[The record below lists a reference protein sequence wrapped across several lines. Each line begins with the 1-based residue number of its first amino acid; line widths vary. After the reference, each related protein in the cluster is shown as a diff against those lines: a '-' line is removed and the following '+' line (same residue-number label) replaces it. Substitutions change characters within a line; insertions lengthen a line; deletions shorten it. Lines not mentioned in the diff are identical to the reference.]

1 MSRGEATG
9 NSRAEDALAAAAK
22 KRTASPS
29 VTQLGPQCAKG
40 AAVRL
45 APLRVSTAQRAVRL
59 EMDLHREP
67 MRAREI
73 RQIRVGVIEVGL
85 RRQRG
90 WEVDSGSSRER
101 LDVVAEVVPTP
112 QEEEV
117 LEGVL
122 GARVEPL
129 VVVRGMAELSGD
141 HDPVVRTLHEIHG
154 RADPEQD
161 GQLTRAR
168 WIDIAELG
176 PHVRDF

>member
-1 MSRGEATG
+1 MSPVEATG
-9 NSRAEDALAAAAK
+9 NSRADDVLAAPDRR
-22 KRTASPS
+22 RTTSPS

-45 APLRVSTAQRAVRL
+45 APLRVSTAPRAVSL

-90 WEVDSGSSRER
+90 REVDTGSGRER
-101 LDVVAEVVPTP
+101 LDVVTEVVPAP

-122 GARVEPL
+122 RAGVEPL
-129 VVVRGMAELSGD
+129 VVIRRMAELTGD
-141 HDPVVRTLHEIHG
+141 HDSMVRPLQEIHG
-154 RADPEQD
+154 RADSEQ
-161 GQLTRAR
+161 
-168 WIDIAELG
+168 
-176 PHVRDF
+176 